1 MARKKLKTRIEE
13 MLIKDGPMN
22 FEDIM
27 ARLKRYKDCPTAT
40 QLSSLLVMY
49 FNRVDTV
56 INEGIV
62 KKYKIGV
69 YDVRIT

>member
-27 ARLKRYKDCPTAT
+27 TGLKRYKDCPTTT
-40 QLSSLLVMY
+40 QLSSLLGMY
-49 FNRVDTV
+49 FTQVDKV
-56 INEGIV
+56 INEGVV

-69 YDVRIT
+69 YDVRIS